1 MKRRVAGILEFIG
14 RTQVEM
20 ASAVAGA
27 GAGAGTGGSTPPL
40 PMGSGPVKGADA
52 EAGGMQ
58 MAFVKGLM
66 AGLGEL
72 AGGVDGI
79 GGNGNGGGNGGN
91 GGSEEGRE
99 FGELTSAEMM
109 DVLTRRLVRWQQ
121 EYGKWGER

>member
-1 MKRRVAGILEFIG
+1 MKRRVAAILEFIS

-20 ASAVAGA
+20 ASAGDTA
-27 GAGAGTGGSTPPL
+27 GSTPL
-40 PMGSGPVKGADA
+40 GGEGKG
-52 EAGGMQ
+52 GGTEGDGREL
-58 MAFVKGLM
+58 AFVKGLM

-72 AGGVDGI
+72 TGGTNRVGFGNGVGAGGSGN
-79 GGNGNGGGNGGN
+79 GNGNGGS
-91 GGSEEGRE
+91 GSEEGKE